1 MCIKWRLW
9 QLYKWSNSN
18 MLRVCLI
25 ARMWFHRV
33 ASYISWMSGSR
44 LCGCNT
50 LKKKVFGWLHG
61 RCSNPAS
68 ADAITLWRCLVARMN
83 GCKEYLTET
92 DMWILRYAVASTGPG
107 PRDTQLEPF
116 HQCKMPAYLCLRW
129 TLLPQWSQ
137 ANKHTSFTDLQIY
150 GWVDAGRLA
159 SSQPNTPLAATQN
172 WLHAFHNLIQTKV
185 YALEIHWGNSAEKR
199 VVTHKAIDFTNCMHY
214 NLLVHKNTW
223 GVK

>member
-1 MCIKWRLW
+1 MFRCM
-9 QLYKWSNSN
+9 YE
-18 MLRVCLI
+18 
-25 ARMWFHRV
+25 
-33 ASYISWMSGSR
+33 WMQGIF
-44 LCGCNT
+44 NWDWH
-50 LKKKVFGWLHG
+50 VLH
-61 RCSNPAS
+61 C
-68 ADAITLWRCLVARMN
+68 
-83 GCKEYLTET
+83 
-92 DMWILRYAVASTGPG
+92 AVASTRPG
-107 PRDTQLEPF
+107 PRETLDLSVSASARCQ
-116 HQCKMPAYLCLRW
+116 HICLRW
-129 TLLPQWSQ
+129 TMLPQWSQ